1 MSSEPSDSGGD
12 DEPSEQRQL
21 TLDETATLDGNRC
34 KAISVRYSRRC
45 RHEALPGVPYCPD
58 HYHLL
63 RTDGQKTDEG
73 GATET

>member
-1 MSSEPSDSGGD
+1 MSSESPGREGG
-12 DEPSEQRQL
+12 DEPSGQRQL
-21 TLDETATLDGNRC
+21 TLDEATAWDGNQC
-34 KAISVRYSRRC
+34 EAISVRYSRRC

-63 RTDGQKTDEG
+63 GTDGQKTDEG

>member
-1 MSSEPSDSGGD
+1 MSSEDPDREGG
-12 DEPSEQRQL
+12 DEPSGHRQL
-21 TLDETATLDGNRC
+21 TLDEGTARDDNQC
-34 KAISVRYSRRC
+34 EAISVRYSRRC